1 MINTDKIVKIY
12 DANNKLLGKGHLL
25 NLSAGIIK
33 VRGKNLPIIDSKTK
47 VIIEIYNEISGIY
60 RYHCL
65 IRLASYNQLNAVIE
79 NQEPL
84 TERRRSLK
92 IRTDLSFYIETLY
105 RNDEDITKSFP
116 NMIINMLNLSV
127 GGMLISSNYELLIN
141 DILTFTFICD
151 DEPMLMKAEIIR
163 IDEIYDSITNK
174 LSSLNYGCIFVDLP
188 PYYEN
193 IITKYLFKRQLS
205 LYRDKK
211 EQK

>member
-1 MINTDKIVKIY
+1 MVNTDKIVKIY

-33 VRGKNLPIIDSKTK
+33 VRGNGLPIINSKTK
-47 VIIEIYNEISGIY
+47 IIIEIYNEISGIF
-60 RYHCL
+60 RYHCKVR
-65 IRLASYNQLNAVIE
+65 IASYNQLNAAIE
-79 NQEPL
+79 NQEPI

-92 IRTDLSFYIETLY
+92 VRTDLSFYIETLY
-105 RNDEDITKSFP
+105 RNDEDITKGFP
-116 NMIINMLNLSV
+116 NMIINMLNLSA
-127 GGMLISSNYELLIN
+127 GGMLISSNYELFIN

-151 DEPMLMKAEIIR
+151 GEPMLVKAKIVR
-163 IDEIYDSITNK
+163 IDEIYDSITK
-174 LSSLNYGCIFVDLP
+174 KMSSLNYGCIFKELTS
-188 PYYEN
+188 YYED